1 MHGAEYIV
9 YERLEN
15 YSEFSFAQIKN
26 HFILQD
32 KNLERILTKSNP
44 TASGNCGRTDK
55 HGNMDCVPC
64 NQDGGGQDGG
74 VECGRSNITYRWDCQ
89 YENCNYVY
97 LGETAANLYTR
108 SKEHMDDYKKGR
120 DKSVM
125 LRHQVD
131 VHDGQEARM
140 KVSMINS
147 FKDSLSRQI
156 SESVYIFRT
165 EQKGEK
171 KLINGKSEWHQ
182 PSLYTVRK
190 EIGHG

>member
-1 MHGAEYIV
+1 MED
-9 YERLEN
+9 YE
-15 YSEFSFAQIKN
+15 
-26 HFILQD
+26 
-32 KNLERILTKSNP
+32 
-44 TASGNCGRTDK
+44 
-55 HGNMDCVPC
+55 
-64 NQDGGGQDGG
+64 
-74 VECGRSNITYRWDCQ
+74 
-89 YENCNYVY
+89 
-97 LGETAANLYTR
+97 
-108 SKEHMDDYKKGR
+108 KGR
-120 DKSVM
+120 DKSVI
-125 LRHQVD
+125 LRHQND
-131 VHDGQEARM
+131 VHDGQDARM

>member
-1 MHGAEYIV
+1 
-9 YERLEN
+9 
-15 YSEFSFAQIKN
+15 
-26 HFILQD
+26 
-32 KNLERILTKSNP
+32 
-44 TASGNCGRTDK
+44 
-55 HGNMDCVPC
+55 
-64 NQDGGGQDGG
+64 
-74 VECGRSNITYRWDCQ
+74 
-89 YENCNYVY
+89 
-97 LGETAANLYTR
+97 
-108 SKEHMDDYKKGR
+108 MDDYNKRR
-120 DKSVM
+120 DKSVI
-125 LRHQVD
+125 LRHQID
-131 VHDGQEARM
+131 VHDGQDARM